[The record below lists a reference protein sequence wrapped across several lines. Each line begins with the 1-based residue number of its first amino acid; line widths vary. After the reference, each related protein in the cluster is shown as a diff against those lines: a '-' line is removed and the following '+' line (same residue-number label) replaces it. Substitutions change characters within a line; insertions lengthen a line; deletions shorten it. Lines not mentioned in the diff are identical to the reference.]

1 VSLVQDSVVPAQ
13 GSGGKTPRERATWTA
28 AVTLFVVVP
37 FAVLFAHFSDV
48 LTNGTVGYDFRIY
61 YDAAQALLDGRTP
74 YVSADIAYEYGGYI
88 YPPLTAVAVIPLTL
102 LKPEVAGPLAMVL
115 LVLAALAIPYV
126 LGVRDWICYGLVLL
140 WPPVVHGIQT
150 SNVTILVA
158 LLAALVWRWRD
169 RAPEAGLALGA
180 GLASKFLLWPVA
192 LWLAATRR
200 YRATWWAAVFS
211 LVLVLGPWAAI
222 GFVGLREYPGLVRRF
237 SEITDDHAYSL
248 YAAALHLGAPSPVAR
263 LLWLGVGLAVLAAVV
278 AYGRLGDER
287 TAFVF
292 AIGATLSVTP
302 VVEIPYFALLL
313 VVVAVTQPRVG
324 PLWFV
329 PLAMWG
335 TAGSYEPTTFETVG
349 TVAVAA
355 ATVGLALWVLRGERA
370 AERARTP
377 VLGAE
382 APA

>member
-1 VSLVQDSVVPAQ
+1 MSVAQ
-13 GSGGKTPRERATWTA
+13 ERVVRARRSGGKTPRERATWTA
-28 AVTLFVVVP
+28 AVTLFAVVP

-48 LTNGTVGYDFRIY
+48 LTNGTVGYDFRVY
-61 YDAAQALLDGRTP
+61 YDAAEALLDGRSP

-88 YPPLTAVAVIPLTL
+88 YPPLTAIAVIPMTL
-102 LKPEVAGPLAMVL
+102 LEPEVAGLLAMAL

-126 LGVRDWICYGLVLL
+126 LRVRDWMCYGLVLL
-140 WPPVVHGIQT
+140 WPPVIHGIQT

-158 LLAALVWRWRD
+158 LLAALTWRWRD
-169 RAPEAGLALGA
+169 RAFAAGLALGV

-200 YRATWWAAVFS
+200 YRATCWAAISS
-211 LVLVLGPWAAI
+211 LVLVLVPWAAI

-237 SEITDDHAYSL
+237 GEITDEHAYSL

-263 LLWLGVGLAVLAAVV
+263 LLWLGVGLIILAAVV
-278 AYGRLGDER
+278 VHGRKGDDR
-287 TAFVF
+287 TAFVL
-292 AIGATLSVTP
+292 AIAATLSVTP

-313 VVVAVTQPRVG
+313 VVVAVTQPRAG
-324 PLWFV
+324 LLWFL

-355 ATVGLALWVLRGERA
+355 ATVALALLRLRGERA
-370 AERARTP
+370 AERSGAPPLR
-377 VLGAE
+377 AE